1 MSAQTQRKLLLC
13 FTPMR
18 LAVVGGALPLALAK
32 LIVGLIASFALYT
45 RDAFEA
51 HCRGFRFM
59 VQVVINPA
67 SLLETGI
74 RVEKVDQLS
83 LFRFTD
89 ALQSR
94 LELLLEKNETG
105 SLTPEELE
113 ELTGI
118 QELDRI
124 FTYLNSRLIAQ
135 Q

>member
-1 MSAQTQRKLLLC
+1 
-13 FTPMR
+13 
-18 LAVVGGALPLALAK
+18 
-32 LIVGLIASFALYT
+32 
-45 RDAFEA
+45 
-51 HCRGFRFM
+51 M

-83 LFRFTD
+83 LFRFTN

-94 LELLLEKNETG
+94 LELLLQKNETG
-105 SLTPEELE
+105 SLTLEELE

>member
-1 MSAQTQRKLLLC
+1 
-13 FTPMR
+13 
-18 LAVVGGALPLALAK
+18 
-32 LIVGLIASFALYT
+32 
-45 RDAFEA
+45 
-51 HCRGFRFM
+51 M

-83 LFRFTD
+83 LFKFTD
-89 ALQSR
+89 ELQDR
-94 LELLLEKNETG
+94 LETLLEKNQTG
-105 SLTPEELE
+105 ALTPEELE
-113 ELTGI
+113 DLTGI

>member
-1 MSAQTQRKLLLC
+1 
-13 FTPMR
+13 
-18 LAVVGGALPLALAK
+18 
-32 LIVGLIASFALYT
+32 
-45 RDAFEA
+45 
-51 HCRGFRFM
+51 M

-74 RVEKVDQLS
+74 CVERVDQLS

-89 ALQSR
+89 VLQSR
-94 LELLLEKNETG
+94 LELLLEKNATG

-124 FTYLNSRLIAQ
+124 FTYLNARLIAQ